1 MTSQTSQLP
10 GFADARVLIV
20 DDNLANTSLLT
31 MILSRAGLGNIT
43 TSNDSR
49 EVPTVLMD
57 YSPDLI
63 LLDLHMPHLDGFA
76 LLEIINRHAAGQFLP
91 VLVLTAD
98 TTRDAVH
105 RALRLGAHDFLTKP
119 FDVEEVTIRVRN
131 LLRTRIAYLELR
143 RHNSRLQDHLESL
156 DLVSTATQDSWDVRR
171 ARVEGVLAAGGPRM
185 VFQSV
190 VDLRTERIVG
200 YEALAR
206 FDNEPVRGPD
216 QWFIE
221 ADAVGLGVALEVQAV
236 RAALTHLPLLTT
248 DEFLAINVSPAT
260 ALADLHTQLGAHTP
274 WDRVVLELTEHVLI
288 EDYSSI
294 QHALQSL
301 RAAGAR
307 LSVDDTGAGFASLR
321 HILNLV
327 PDYVKLDISLCRGV
341 DHDPARRALASALV
355 TFTQDTNAIIIAE
368 GIETP
373 EERATLLNLG
383 VHHGQGYLLGRPG
396 PLPQLR

>member
-1 MTSQTSQLP
+1 LTSQTSQLP
-10 GFADARVLIV
+10 GFVDARVLIV
-20 DDNLANTSLLT
+20 DDNQANTSLLA
-31 MILSRAGLGNIT
+31 MILSRAGLGSIAT
-43 TSNDSR
+43 CNDSR

-131 LLRTRIAYLELR
+131 LLRTRMTYLELR
-143 RHNSRLQDHLESL
+143 RHNSRLQDHLESFAFL
-156 DLVSTATQDSWDVRR
+156 SDITQDSWDVRR
-171 ARVEGVLAAGGPRM
+171 ARIEGVLAAGGPRM
-185 VFQSV
+185 VFQPV

-206 FDNEPVRGPD
+206 FDSEPARGPD

-221 ADAVGLGVALEVQAV
+221 ADSVGLGVDLEVQAV

-260 ALADLHTQLGAHTP
+260 ALADLQTQLGAHTP

-294 QHALQSL
+294 QHALQPL

-341 DHDPARRALASALV
+341 DHDPAKRALASALV
-355 TFTQDTNAIIIAE
+355 TFAQDTDAVIIAE

-373 EERATLLNLG
+373 EERTTLLNLG
-383 VHHGQGYLLGRPG
+383 VYHGQGYLLGRPG

>member
-10 GFADARVLIV
+10 GFVDARVLIV
-20 DDNLANTSLLT
+20 DDKEANTSLLA
-31 MILSRAGLGNIT
+31 MILSRAGLGSIAT
-43 TSNDSR
+43 CNDSR
-49 EVPTVLMD
+49 EVPTLLMD

-76 LLEIINRHAAGQFLP
+76 LLEIINRRAAGQFLP

-119 FDVEEVTIRVRN
+119 FDVEEVTMRVRN
-131 LLRTRIAYLELR
+131 LLRTRMTYLELR
-143 RHNSRLQDHLESL
+143 RHNSRLQDHLESFASL
-156 DLVSTATQDSWDVRR
+156 SETTQDSWDVRR
-171 ARVEGVLAAGGPRM
+171 TRIEGVLAAGGPRM
-185 VFQSV
+185 VFQPV
-190 VDLRTERIVG
+190 VDLRTERVVG

-206 FDNEPVRGPD
+206 FDNEPARGPD

-221 ADAVGLGVALEVQAV
+221 ADSVGLGVDLEVQAV
-236 RAALTHLPLLTT
+236 RAALTHLPQLTT
-248 DEFLAINVSPAT
+248 GEFLAVNVSPAT
-260 ALADLHTQLGAHTP
+260 ALADLQTQLGAHTP

-288 EDYSSI
+288 EDYASI

-301 RAAGAR
+301 RDAGAS

-355 TFTQDTNAIIIAE
+355 TFTQDTNAVIIAE

-383 VHHGQGYLLGRPG
+383 VSHGQGYLLGRPG
-396 PLPQLR
+396 PLPELP

>member
-1 MTSQTSQLP
+1 
-10 GFADARVLIV
+10 
-20 DDNLANTSLLT
+20 

>member
-1 MTSQTSQLP
+1 
-10 GFADARVLIV
+10 
-20 DDNLANTSLLT
+20 
-31 MILSRAGLGNIT
+31 MILSRAGLGSIT
-43 TSNDSR
+43 TCNDSR
-49 EVPTVLMD
+49 EVPTMLME
-57 YSPDLI
+57 YPPDLI

-131 LLRTRIAYLELR
+131 LLRTRMAYLELR

-156 DLVSTATQDSWDVRR
+156 DLVSAATQDSWDVRR
-171 ARVEGVLAAGGPRM
+171 ARIEGVLAAGGPRM

-206 FDNEPVRGPD
+206 FDYEPARGPD

-221 ADAVGLGVALEVQAV
+221 ADAVGLGVDLEVQAV
-236 RAALTHLPLLTT
+236 RAALAHLPRLTPE
-248 DEFLAINVSPAT
+248 EFLSINVSPAT
-260 ALADLHTQLGAHTP
+260 ALADLQTQLGAHTS

-294 QHALQSL
+294 QHALRSL

-355 TFTQDTNAIIIAE
+355 TFTQDTNAVIIAE

-373 EERATLLNLG
+373 EERTTLLNLG

>member
-1 MTSQTSQLP
+1 
-10 GFADARVLIV
+10 
-20 DDNLANTSLLT
+20 
-31 MILSRAGLGNIT
+31 
-43 TSNDSR
+43 
-49 EVPTVLMD
+49 
-57 YSPDLI
+57 
-63 LLDLHMPHLDGFA
+63 MPYLDGFA

-105 RALRLGAHDFLTKP
+105 RALGLGAHDFLTKP

-131 LLRTRIAYLELR
+131 LLRTRMTYLELR

-156 DLVSTATQDSWDVRR
+156 DLVTAVTQDSWDVRR
-171 ARVEGVLAAGGPRM
+171 ARTEEVLATGGPRM

-190 VDLRTERIVG
+190 VDLRNERIVG
-200 YEALAR
+200 YEALSR
-206 FDNEPVRGPD
+206 FDNEPARGPD

-221 ADAVGLGVALEVQAV
+221 ADGVGLGVDLEVQAI

-260 ALADLHTQLGAHTP
+260 ALADLQTKIGAHTP
-274 WDRVVLELTEHVLI
+274 WDRVVLELTEHVPI

-294 QHALQSL
+294 QHALESL

-355 TFTQDTNAIIIAE
+355 TFAQDTNAVIVAE
-368 GIETP
+368 GIETS
-373 EERATLLNLG
+373 EERNALLNLG
-383 VHHGQGYLLGRPG
+383 VYHGQGYLLGRPG
-396 PLPQLR
+396 PLPQE